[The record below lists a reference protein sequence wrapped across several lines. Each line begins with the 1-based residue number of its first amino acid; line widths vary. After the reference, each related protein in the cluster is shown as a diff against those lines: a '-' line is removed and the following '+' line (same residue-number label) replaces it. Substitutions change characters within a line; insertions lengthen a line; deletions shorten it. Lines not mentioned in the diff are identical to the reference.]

1 MFGPM
6 RRAQAILVVLTLAA
20 LPVVML
26 AHTTQHAGC
35 DGMCCVRHR
44 AHSTAS
50 SGESQEMSCHHGAM
64 GHMFE
69 CGMKSNQHSL
79 DFGAIAP
86 IGPTRFSSMIN
97 LWPPAIYRSLIERAT
112 RNSSAGFLPDFFEPP
127 RA

>member
-1 MFGPM
+1 M
-6 RRAQAILVVLTLAA
+6 RRAQAILVVLTLAT

-26 AHTTQHAGC
+26 AHTSEPAGC

-86 IGPTRFSSMIN
+86 IGPAKLSSLMS
-97 LWPPAIYRSLIERAT
+97 LAPPSLSRSDFAQAAH
-112 RNSSAGFLPDFFEPP
+112 NSASGFLPDFFEPP
-127 RA
+127 RD

>member
-1 MFGPM
+1 M
-6 RRAQAILVVLTLAA
+6 RGAQAIFVVLMLAA

-26 AHTTQHAGC
+26 GHTTEPVGC
-35 DGMCCVRHR
+35 DGICCIRHR

-50 SGESQEMSCHHGAM
+50 SGESQAKEMSCHHGAM

-69 CGMKSNQHSL
+69 CGMKSNGRVL

-86 IGPTRFSSMIN
+86 IGPTRLSSMVN
-97 LWPPAIYRSLIERAT
+97 LWPPAISRSPVVQAT
-112 RNSSAGFLPDFFEPP
+112 RNSSSGFLPDFFEPP